1 MEVLPGRAPLPS
13 AFECSQR
20 GEQCAWV
27 KGDED
32 YPGPTQGLET
42 DQWGWRG
49 NFTKKIQ
56 AENEVSDSLLVPT
69 HSTLQAWLSMEVGH
83 VHIYFTLYSYVTQ
96 GSVPRCMTRW
106 NS

>member
-1 MEVLPGRAPLPS
+1 MRGLREMKIIQGQDKAWKQIS
-13 AFECSQR
+13 GAGGETSQR
-20 GEQCAWV
+20 
-27 KGDED
+27 
-32 YPGPTQGLET
+32 
-42 DQWGWRG
+42 
-49 NFTKKIQ
+49 KIQ

-96 GSVPRCMTRW
+96 GSAPRCMTRW